1 MTNGRTLGGNCSKTE
16 PQSSV
21 AKCISPFFLQ
31 HIFYLMFWR
40 ASSLDSPSGPVMS
53 WWQVFKLITEGEWL
67 VRIGFWK
74 QTKPA
79 MFMWLFGNF
88 FGRFKVRYHRENR
101 YGSGVC
107 PKKKPCHLVTAI
119 WQWLLRSFSVMGLWF
134 RAALC
139 FIQRG
144 EQPWMQ
150 YFTSESERGVFIQ
163 WREED

>member
-119 WQWLLRSFSVMGLWF
+119 WQWLLWSFSFMGLWF